1 MRRKTATTAAGQK
14 PSGFSRVVLAGGR
27 LPGVETGMSY
37 GTPAL
42 RVKGK
47 LFARVWEDGETLVL
61 KVDFDSRDAMLKA
74 QPGIFFV
81 TDHYRGYPAV
91 LARLSMVKNPQLRI
105 LLEDSWRFTAPKKL
119 LAQLARAVSSD

>member
-1 MRRKTATTAAGQK
+1 MKRKTATTAARPK
-14 PSGFSRVVLAGGR
+14 PSGFSRVALAGGQ
-27 LPGVETGMSY
+27 LPGVEAGLSY

-47 LFARVWEDGETLVL
+47 LFARLWEDGETLVL

-91 LARLSMVKNPQLRI
+91 LVRLPKVKDTQLRI
-105 LLEDSWRFTAPKKL
+105 LLEDAWRFSAPKKML
-119 LAQLARAVSSD
+119 QQLP